1 MNQKQEVMSCKDY
14 ERDMVLYSELSSSD
28 KKSLHAHLQSCSSCQ
43 LFFNEV
49 VELQG
54 IISRLS
60 DQKAVPRNAAQ
71 LTHRIMDKVHGKNQH
86 QHSLLDL
93 FSKFAESSL
102 LRNVF
107 SILSLVILI
116 VTCVELF
123 STSWKSENKSV
134 AVNKGT
140 IILNSSAF
148 RQHFLQRK
156 ERKTIFS
163 ECVSPFKH
171 QPDLICI
178 ANKMR

>member
-1 MNQKQEVMSCKDY
+1 
-14 ERDMVLYSELSSSD
+14 MVLYSELSSLE
-28 KKSLHAHLQSCSSCQ
+28 KESLHSHLQSCSSCQ

-60 DQKAVPRNAAQ
+60 DQKAVPRNAAK
-71 LTHRIMDKVHGKNQH
+71 LTHMIMDKVHSKNQH

-93 FSKFAESSL
+93 LSKFAESSL
-102 LRNVF
+102 LRNAF
-107 SILSLVILI
+107 SIASLVIVI
-116 VTCVELF
+116 AMGIELF
-123 STSWKSENKSV
+123 SASWKSENRST
-134 AVNKGT
+134 AVSQGT

-163 ECVSPFKH
+163 ECLSPLKQH
-171 QPDLICI
+171 PDLICI